1 MPEIHWGRHTV
12 ALDAPC
18 VLFLI
23 GMRVNR
29 WRALGQWLPVARAM
43 GPMIAEAAAD
53 PQSGFLH
60 AETWIRW
67 RTILVQQYWRSAD
80 DLIRYANDA
89 NRLHRPAW
97 TEFYRQVGIA
107 EGATVGIFHET
118 VTITPGGF
126 ECIYGN
132 MPATGLGAAL
142 GTVPATGR
150 RSSAS
155 GRLSGKADAA

>member
-1 MPEIHWGRHTV
+1 MADINWGRHTV
-12 ALDAPC
+12 HLEVPC

-29 WRALGQWLPVARAM
+29 WRAFGQWLPVARAM

-53 PQSGFLH
+53 RTSGFLH

-67 RTILVQQYWRSAD
+67 RTILVQQYWRSTD

-89 NRLHRPAW
+89 NQLHRPAW
-97 TEFYRQVGIA
+97 TEFYRHVGIA
-107 EGATVGIFHET
+107 EGASVGIFHET
-118 VTITPGGF
+118 ITIAPGRF

-132 MPATGLGAAL
+132 MPSMGLGAAL
-142 GTVPATGR
+142 GTVPASGKRQT
-150 RSSAS
+150 AA
-155 GRLSGKADAA
+155 GRLAEVAAGH

>member
-1 MPEIHWGRHTV
+1 MADMKWGRHTV
-12 ALDAPC
+12 DLTEPC

-29 WRALGQWLPVARAM
+29 WTALGQWLPVARAM

-53 PQSGFLH
+53 KASGFLH
-60 AETWIRW
+60 AETWVRW
-67 RTILVQQYWRSAD
+67 RTILVQQYWRSTD

-89 NRLHRPAW
+89 NQLHRPAW

-118 VTITPGGF
+118 ITITPGRF

-132 MPATGLGAAL
+132 MPAMGLGAAL
-142 GTVPATGR
+142 GTVPATGKL
-150 RSSAS
+150 SSAK
-155 GRLSGKADAA
+155 GRLQDVEPA